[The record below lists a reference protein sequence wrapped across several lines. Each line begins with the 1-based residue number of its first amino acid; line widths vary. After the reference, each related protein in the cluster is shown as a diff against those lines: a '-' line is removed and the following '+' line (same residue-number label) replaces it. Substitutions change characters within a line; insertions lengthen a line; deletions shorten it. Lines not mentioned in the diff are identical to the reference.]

1 MRALYA
7 LLALVLLPLAA
18 PEAAAQPRANLE
30 LVADG
35 FVNPLTLAEPPDGT
49 GRLFV
54 VDQPGQI
61 WVVTADGERLGE
73 PFLDLSDRVID
84 LNEHYDERGLLG
96 LAFHPDYAE
105 NGRFFVFY
113 SVPLREQALD
123 TFNHTNRI
131 SEFHVSDGDPNV
143 ADVSSERVLIE
154 NDHPYMNHNAGTLAF
169 GPEDGMLYVS
179 LGDGGHRDDQD
190 MDFVP
195 GHVEDWYDV
204 NIGGNGQDIENNL
217 LGSILRLDVDAEAGE
232 EHDEGGA
239 PYTVPEDNPFA
250 GIPGVKGEVWAYGFR
265 NPYRFS
271 FDMGGDHDLIAGDA
285 GQNLYEEVSLVTKG
299 GNYGWNVME
308 GRHCFNAASPTE
320 PFATCPD
327 ETGVGHPV
335 EGDPLIAP
343 VIEAKNAG
351 LLRGRARAGHRRR
364 LRLPRA
370 RGAGARRAVP
380 VRDVQRGR
388 GGDGERREAPR
399 GPRLRGHSGGRRL
412 AVRAGPVHGPAG
424 RRPRLRPPR
433 VRAGPGRRGVRPRLR
448 HRRAG
453 GADGPG
459 VPAGPGRV
467 ARWRGSGPRSARRS

>member
-1 MRALYA
+1 MRLAPLFLA
-7 LLALVLLPLAA
+7 LLLVSLAVPVA
-18 PEAAAQPRANLE
+18 AQPGDAQPEAALE

-35 FVNPLTLAEPPDGT
+35 FVNPLTLAEPPDAS

-54 VDQPGQI
+54 VDQPGRI
-61 WVVTADGERLGE
+61 WIIDEDGQRLSE
-73 PFLDLSDRVID
+73 PFLDLSDRVIE

-96 LAFHPDYAE
+96 LAFHPDYAQ

-123 TFNHTNRI
+123 NFNHTNRI
-131 SEFHVSDGDPNV
+131 SEFHVSADDPNQ

-195 GHVEDWYDV
+195 GHVEDWYDR

-217 LGSILRLDVDAEAGE
+217 LGSILRIDVDTEAGE
-232 EHDEGGA
+232 GHHEGGM

-271 FDMGGDHDLIAGDA
+271 FDMGGDHALIAGDA
-285 GQNLYEEVSLVTKG
+285 GQNLYEEISLVTKG

-308 GRHCFNAASPTE
+308 GRHCFNAASPTD
-320 PFATCPD
+320 PFEDCPD

-343 VIEAKNAG
+343 VIEARNAG
-351 LLRGRARAGHRRR
+351 YFEDGLGLAIVGGYVYRGSAVPMLDGRYLFGMYSVGEEETAHGEKHLAGRVYAATRAGDDW
-364 LRLPRA
+364 PFA
-370 RGAGARRAVP
+370 K
-380 VRDVQRGR
+380 VQFTDRPD
-388 GGDGERREAPR
+388 GDLELVLLGF
-399 GPRLRGHSGGRRL
+399 GQD
-412 AVRAGPVHGPAG
+412 RAGEVYVLGSDT
-424 RRPRLRPPR
+424 
-433 VRAGPGRRGVRPRLR
+433 AGPSGSTGVVYRI
-448 HRRAG
+448 
-453 GADGPG
+453 
-459 VPAGPGRV
+459 V
-467 ARWRGSGPRSARRS
+467 APE